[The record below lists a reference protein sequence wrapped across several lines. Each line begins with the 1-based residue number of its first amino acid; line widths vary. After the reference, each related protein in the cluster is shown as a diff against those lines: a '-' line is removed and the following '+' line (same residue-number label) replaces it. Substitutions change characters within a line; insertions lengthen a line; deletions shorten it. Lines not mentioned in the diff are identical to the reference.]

1 VFDVFESAECQGGS
15 SVVAEKQPVQH
26 SLDGGVLIVDK
37 EVECS
42 MLDGPFAAKRVALD
56 VTFDVI
62 GVVIR
67 IGHEPVHTVHGNSEM
82 EHDRVSAL
90 FPLTS
95 TFVIVELTESDVP
108 FHFLRKAEFGLYGV
122 HIGGKFSVYQLQRD
136 AISPAPLSR
145 ALHAEIDS
153 FRHAVLTEV

>member
-1 VFDVFESAECQGGS
+1 
-15 SVVAEKQPVQH
+15 
-26 SLDGGVLIVDK
+26 
-37 EVECS
+37 

-95 TFVIVELTESDVP
+95 TFVIVELTESNVP
-108 FHFLRKAEFGLYGV
+108 FHLLRKAEFGVRGV
-122 HIGGKFSVYQLQRD
+122 HSGGKFSAQWLQRD
-136 AISPAPLSR
+136 AIGL
-145 ALHAEIDS
+145 
-153 FRHAVLTEV
+153 